1 MKKELTINM
10 DVVRKHGANT
20 AVVLAV
26 IKNSYE
32 PMTITEVS
40 NAVGISFPTAHK
52 CLDKLASENLIK
64 AFEKVYS
71 KL

>member
-1 MKKELTINM
+1 MKKELIINM
-10 DVVRKHGANT
+10 EVVRKHGANT

-52 CLDKLASENLIK
+52 CLDKLAGENLIK